1 MQLSSDE
8 QSKGEIPLRPYD
20 QQSVGASSSPV
31 LLAAALCEVDE
42 ALEGVW
48 AYPYDG
54 MWLVVLVAQLFWAL
68 LFFDMVGDVYGYEAG
83 LQVMVA
89 TMLCL
94 PLLTY
99 WLARVGLHCKPN
111 YNCQISMYDVSDSRV
126 QRRAAESKERSL
138 ELSALETRA
147 EEVGHLL
154 LL

>member
-8 QSKGEIPLRPYD
+8 EAKGEIPPPPLD
-20 QQSVGASSSPV
+20 HSSSSSSSSSSSPL
-31 LLAAALCEVDE
+31 LLAAALRDVDE

-83 LQVMVA
+83 LQVMLA

-94 PLLTY
+94 PL
-99 WLARVGLHCKPN
+99 
-111 YNCQISMYDVSDSRV
+111 
-126 QRRAAESKERSL
+126 AA
-138 ELSALETRA
+138 
-147 EEVGHLL
+147 HLL
-154 LL
+154 AGEGRPALQAIL